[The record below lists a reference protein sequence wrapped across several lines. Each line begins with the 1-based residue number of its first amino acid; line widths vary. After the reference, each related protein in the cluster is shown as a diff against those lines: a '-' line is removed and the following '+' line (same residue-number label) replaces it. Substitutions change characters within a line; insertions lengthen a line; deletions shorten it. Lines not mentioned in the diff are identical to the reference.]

1 MLPFQVM
8 NSEQKIDQLTHLW
21 NLLITF
27 LLALAVPHTRKKMLH
42 KERRTIEDSTSVT
55 LSCPIF
61 TNHIHRQYSSTSLM
75 TLSKTNECCWRTQ
88 CLLVFLR
95 PMFMVFFL
103 SHSVLFSFSSLILP
117 APEAYFFLC
126 LGTENRMWA
135 WWKTFFWS
143 GMSLFIRRMNRNG
156 SSTVNLC

>member
-1 MLPFQVM
+1 MIPFQVM

-95 PMFMVFFL
+95 PMFMVFFCRTLYFSHFPHSFYQLQRLIFSYVWEQKTECGLVGRL
-103 SHSVLFSFSSLILP
+103 SFGQ
-117 APEAYFFLC
+117 A
-126 LGTENRMWA
+126 
-135 WWKTFFWS
+135 
-143 GMSLFIRRMNRNG
+143 
-156 SSTVNLC
+156 